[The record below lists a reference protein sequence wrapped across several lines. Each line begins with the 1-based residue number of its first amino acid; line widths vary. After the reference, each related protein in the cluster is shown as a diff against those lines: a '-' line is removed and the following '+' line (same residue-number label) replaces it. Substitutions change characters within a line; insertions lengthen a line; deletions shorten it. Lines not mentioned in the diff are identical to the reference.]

1 LWEEDMLWERAPLPH
16 QAMPP
21 GKSRGEGGLGPMSER
36 ELAARKARDE
46 VVAQVEEG
54 LRVDRLPS

>member
-1 LWEEDMLWERAPLPH
+1 MLPH

-36 ELAARKARDE
+36 ELAARKAYEEAVDQAQKAYRE
-46 VVAQVEEG
+46 VIAQTWKAYNEAKA
-54 LRVDRLPS
+54 